1 MHRSA
6 AQFQRFSTSALA
18 VPQGNPVNVF
28 EQPPLDP
35 PVNVP
40 LISRC
45 SASGIRQFLAGG
57 AVLWRANRWCQGL
70 VAGLVLACGVAL
82 PATGAEQLSVKL
94 GPLRQ
99 SVMISDLQYFALTG
113 EVIGSLRPYALLL
126 NEQTRQTL
134 DSRIPLDP
142 AVGDQLVGDVL
153 NSSAGDRLL
162 TALQTVIPN
171 SNRVLLHQALTN
183 AATHANGLSLI
194 GFLQELQIK
203 DVVLD
208 LSAAWSLTSQLN
220 LPYWQSQ
227 ALSSVLERELT
238 VPTPKPLQSTLDP
251 TENGRQWVRQQT
263 LVFRD
268 YQRDR
273 TIPVDL
279 YWSRRTQGPL
289 VVISHGF
296 GADRRFLGYLAYH
309 LATHG
314 FTVAALEH
322 PASNVAW
329 LTAITSGQ
337 LGRRHKTNILP
348 ATEFIDRP
356 GDVSFLL
363 SELDRMN
370 LNSTILR
377 GKLNTQKVVVI
388 GHSLGGYTALAL
400 AGAELDL
407 KQLRQF
413 CNRPDLVGLSAA
425 DWLQCTAADLPDQL
439 PDLRD
444 RRVAEVIAL
453 NPVIGQLFDPKSLA
467 AIRIPTMI
475 MSGTG
480 DAVTPAVSQ
489 QLLPFTQLHSG
500 TKFLLTAIG
509 GSHLSVGDP
518 NNLNE
523 ALIDNLFMRER
534 RGEDTESLRR
544 LLKGVTLSFVKQLTP
559 DAKPYQAFLTSAYA
573 QSFST
578 PGLEL
583 RLNSELSANL
593 SNWLQMAA
601 LPMEQ
606 ITSTARTAT
615 TQAAPQAA
623 PRQPSSQGLTFLV
636 AGLPLVMFILPG
648 SLLFYPSRLFRPN
661 LRNLEQRQK

>member
-1 MHRSA
+1 M
-6 AQFQRFSTSALA
+6 
-18 VPQGNPVNVF
+18 
-28 EQPPLDP
+28 
-35 PVNVP
+35 
-40 LISRC
+40 
-45 SASGIRQFLAGG
+45 
-57 AVLWRANRWCQGL
+57 
-70 VAGLVLACGVAL
+70 AL
-82 PATGAEQLSVKL
+82 PVTAAEKLSVKL
-94 GPLRQ
+94 GPIQR
-99 SVMISDLQYFALTG
+99 SVIIADLQHFALTG
-113 EVIGSLRPYALLL
+113 EVVGSLRPYALLL
-126 NEQTRQTL
+126 NEQARQTL
-134 DSRIPLDP
+134 NSSIPLDP
-142 AVGDQLVGDVL
+142 KVGDKLVDDVL

-171 SNRVLLHQALTN
+171 SNRVLLHKALTS
-183 AATHANGLSLI
+183 AATHANGLSLL
-194 GFLQELQIK
+194 GFLQELQTPQVVI
-203 DVVLD
+203 DVSST
-208 LSAAWSLTSQLN
+208 LSLASQMN

-238 VPTPKPLQSTLDP
+238 VPPQTLLPSEIDP
-251 TENGRQWVRQQT
+251 TERGRQWVRQQT

-289 VVISHGF
+289 IVISHGF
-296 GADRRFLGYLAYH
+296 GADRRFLSYLAYH
-309 LATHG
+309 LASYG

-329 LTAITSGQ
+329 LTAITSGG
-337 LGRRHKTNILP
+337 LGDRHTAHILP

-356 GDVSFLL
+356 RDVSFLL
-363 SELDRMN
+363 SELDRTN
-370 LNSTILR
+370 LNSITLE
-377 GKLNTQKVVVI
+377 GKLNTKQVVVI

-400 AGAELDL
+400 AGAELNL

-413 CNRPDLVGLSAA
+413 CKQPDLVGLSAA

-453 NPVIGQLFDPKSLA
+453 NPVIGRLFDPKSLA
-467 AIRIPTMI
+467 DIRIPTMI

-480 DAVTPAVSQ
+480 DSVTPAVSQ
-489 QLLPFTQLHSG
+489 QLLPFTHLKSS

-518 NNLNE
+518 SNLNE
-523 ALIDNLFMRER
+523 ALTNNLFMRER
-534 RGEDTESLRR
+534 RGEDTESLRQ
-544 LLKGVTLSFVKQLTP
+544 LLKGVTLSFVKQITP
-559 DAKPYQAFLTSAYA
+559 EAKLYQSFLTSAYA

-578 PGLEL
+578 PGLQL
-583 RLNSELSANL
+583 RLNSKLSANL
-593 SNWLQMAA
+593 SNWLHMAA

-606 ITSTARTAT
+606 MTSTTRTPSPQMVARRPI
-615 TQAAPQAA
+615 AA
-623 PRQPSSQGLTFLV
+623 RQPSPQGLTFLL

-648 SLLFYPSRLFRPN
+648 NLFFSPSRISHPI
-661 LRNLEQRQK
+661 LRDSEQRKK